1 MGSSTNL
8 VKLKYAKI
16 NNVIKPIIPNSTV
29 IFDKLL
35 DPSDVL
41 YIYNLLVLPS
51 LSTLLKFLATF
62 TFANLYE

>member
-41 YIYNLLVLPS
+41 YI
-51 LSTLLKFLATF
+51 
-62 TFANLYE
+62 